1 MRINSKWDNRFLK
14 MASVVASWSKD
25 PKRRVGAVI
34 ADADHRV
41 VSIGYNGFPHGVDD
55 SSVLLADSQQKLL
68 RTLHAEANAL
78 LFAARPVANC
88 TAYVTYPPCSQCAA
102 MLIQAGITRV
112 VSFAPDNAVSSKWA
126 ASWEAAEAML
136 REAGVVLDLQ

>member
-1 MRINSKWDNRFLK
+1 MSKWDYRFLK
-14 MASVVASWSKD
+14 MAIEVSTWSKD

-41 VSIGYNGFPHGVDD
+41 VSVGYNGFPRGVDD
-55 SSVLLADSQQKLL
+55 SPALLEDSQQKLL

-78 LFAARPVANC
+78 LFAACPVADC

-112 VSFAPDNAVSSKWA
+112 VSFQSGEAPSKWA
-126 ASWEAAEAML
+126 ASWEAAEQMM
-136 REAGVVLDLQ
+136 REAGVDLVLQ

>member
-1 MRINSKWDNRFLK
+1 MSKWDYRFLK
-14 MASVVASWSKD
+14 MAIEVSTWSKD

-41 VSIGYNGFPHGVDD
+41 VSVGYNGFPRGVDD
-55 SSVLLADSQQKLL
+55 SPALLEDSQQKLL

-78 LFAARPVANC
+78 LFAACPVADC

-102 MLIQAGITRV
+102 MLIQAGIARV
-112 VSFAPDNAVSSKWA
+112 VTFRPGDAKEAASKWA
-126 ASWEAAEAML
+126 ASWEAAEQMM
-136 REAGVVLDLQ
+136 REAGVDLVLR

>member
-1 MRINSKWDNRFLK
+1 MSKWDDRFLK
-14 MASVVASWSKD
+14 MASTVAHWSKD

-41 VSIGYNGFPHGVDD
+41 VSVGYNGFPRGLDD
-55 SSVLLADSQQKLL
+55 SPALLEDSQQKLL

-78 LFAARPVANC
+78 LFAARSVAGC
-88 TAYVTYPPCSQCAA
+88 AAYVTYPPCSQCAA

-112 VSFAPDNAVSSKWA
+112 VAFHPGAVSSKWA
-126 ASWEAAEAML
+126 ASWEAAEQMM
-136 REAGVVLDLQ
+136 REAGVDLVLR

>member
-1 MRINSKWDNRFLK
+1 MSKWDARFLD
-14 MASVVASWSKD
+14 MAATVATWSKD

-41 VSIGYNGFPHGVDD
+41 VSVGYNGFPRGVND
-55 SSVLLADSQQKLL
+55 SPALLEDPQQKLL

-102 MLIQAGITRV
+102 MLIQAGIARV
-112 VSFAPDNAVSSKWA
+112 VSFQSGEAPSKWA
-126 ASWEAAEAML
+126 ASWEAAEQMM
-136 REAGVVLDLQ
+136 REAGVDLVLQ

>member
-1 MRINSKWDNRFLK
+1 MSKWDDRFLK
-14 MASVVASWSKD
+14 MAIEVSTWSKD

-41 VSIGYNGFPHGVDD
+41 VSVGYNGFPRGVDD
-55 SSVLLADSQQKLL
+55 SPALLEDSQQKLL

-88 TAYVTYPPCSQCAA
+88 TTYVTYPPCSQCAA

-112 VSFAPDNAVSSKWA
+112 VSFQSGETLSKWA
-126 ASWEAAEAML
+126 ASWEAAEQMM
-136 REAGVVLDLQ
+136 REAGVDLVLR